1 MISAAGWLA
10 IALLAVFPS
19 GCARSRSEDAQLAGG
34 PAYFGDVTPPE
45 HDVFTFNL
53 GAEPESFDPALATG
67 QPDGRVCRLMFEG
80 LTQPDPRTLETRP
93 AQAYRW
99 DVSADGLTYTFHLR
113 PGLTWTDGRPVTAED
128 FRWSWIRVLRPATG
142 SRYANLLGSV
152 VNATAFTNGEL
163 TDERQVGI
171 AAPDDSTLVIR
182 LAAPTAYFLD
192 LTQFYTLLP
201 VPRWTIEQHGNRWT
215 QPANVVSNGPFVL
228 RSWRQNDRF
237 EFTKNP
243 RFWNAAAVRL
253 AGVVGLSLDD
263 QNAATN
269 LYKAGVIDW
278 QPGGYLPSNFI
289 PSLRRYADFVHSGY
303 QGVYFYGFNV
313 TRKPLD
319 NLWVR
324 RALSYAIDRDA
335 IATDLLKKSRDPWGN
350 MTPTGFPGYRHPEP
364 VRFDPELARQY
375 LARGGFPGGRGFPK
389 LSILIS
395 TSEDLRRMAEA
406 VQAMWKRELGID
418 VTITNQEWGSYMQ
431 ATKSLQFDIVSRS
444 WIGDYLD
451 PNTFLS
457 CFVTGDGNNR
467 TGWSNPAY
475 DLRLRAA
482 ATELVPERRL
492 TTLSEAEAI
501 LLDESPVA
509 PIYHMATNELI
520 KPYVRGLYPTPLN
533 VHPLTYLW
541 IDRGAPAGATAS
553 HQVR

>member
-1 MISAAGWLA
+1 MISAAGR
-10 IALLAVFPS
+10 IALVLLAVFPA
-19 GCARSRSEDAQLAGG
+19 GCARSRSENAHLAGG

-113 PGLTWTDGRPVTAED
+113 PGLTWTDGHPVTAED

-171 AAPDDSTLVIR
+171 AAPDDSTLVVR

-243 RFWNAAAVRL
+243 RFWNAAVSLTGGNPRKRSARMDDWSQEPARGHAVAKFHAVGDKTIHTEVPGERAQDVVQRL
-253 AGVVGLSLDD
+253 A
-263 QNAATN
+263 
-269 LYKAGVIDW
+269 
-278 QPGGYLPSNFI
+278 
-289 PSLRRYADFVHSGY
+289 
-303 QGVYFYGFNV
+303 
-313 TRKPLD
+313 
-319 NLWVR
+319 
-324 RALSYAIDRDA
+324 
-335 IATDLLKKSRDPWGN
+335 
-350 MTPTGFPGYRHPEP
+350 E
-364 VRFDPELARQY
+364 QY
-375 LARGGFPGGRGFPK
+375 
-389 LSILIS
+389 
-395 TSEDLRRMAEA
+395 D
-406 VQAMWKRELGID
+406 
-418 VTITNQEWGSYMQ
+418 
-431 ATKSLQFDIVSRS
+431 
-444 WIGDYLD
+444 
-451 PNTFLS
+451 
-457 CFVTGDGNNR
+457 
-467 TGWSNPAY
+467 
-475 DLRLRAA
+475 
-482 ATELVPERRL
+482 RL
-492 TTLSEAEAI
+492 TGISC
-501 LLDESPVA
+501 A
-509 PIYHMATNELI
+509 PQCCNAFLAQ
-520 KPYVRGLYPTPLN
+520 
-533 VHPLTYLW
+533 LW
-541 IDRGAPAGATAS
+541 L
-553 HQVR
+553 